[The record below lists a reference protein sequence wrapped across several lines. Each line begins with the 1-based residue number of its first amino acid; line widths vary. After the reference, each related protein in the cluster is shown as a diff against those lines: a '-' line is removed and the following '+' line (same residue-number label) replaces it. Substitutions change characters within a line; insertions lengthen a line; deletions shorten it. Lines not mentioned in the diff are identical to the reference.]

1 MGNEHYIIYGSEFSP
16 FSVKV
21 RSYFRYKNIP
31 HEWRPRTKENIE
43 DFQKHAKLPLVP
55 LVICPNGDVLQDS
68 TPILEKM
75 EQLFPENS
83 INPVSQELQFLSQ
96 MIEEYADEWGNK
108 PMFHY
113 RWWREADQIEVSE
126 GLASTIAPNASP
138 DEQSLFAEQLR
149 TRMVPRLSF
158 VGSNEQN
165 KETIERSLDDLL
177 HLLEKHL
184 TKRRFIFGGKPSLAD
199 FGLFGQLYGCTQQPT
214 TRAILKEY
222 PEILVWIEQMLRPES
237 NGEWEEWGTLELTLL
252 PILTNQ
258 IAELYFPW
266 ALENAHALKQ
276 EKAEFTVCLKGRDFK
291 QDTMKYSARSLN
303 VLKQKF
309 TAVQERGALEEI
321 LLKAKCLQPLVSE
334 SW

>member
-1 MGNEHYIIYGSEFSP
+1 MGNEQYIIYGSEYSP

-31 HEWRPRTKENIE
+31 HEWRPRTKENME
-43 DFQKHAKLPLVP
+43 DFQKYAKLPLVP
-55 LVICPNGDVLQDS
+55 LVICPDGDVLQDS
-68 TPILEKM
+68 TPIIEKM
-75 EQLFPENS
+75 EQLFSGNS
-83 INPVSQELQFLSQ
+83 INPVSPELNFLSH

-126 GLASTIAPNASP
+126 GLASTIAPNSSSE
-138 DEQSLFAEQLR
+138 EQALFAEQLR

-177 HLLEKHL
+177 LLLEEHL
-184 TKRRFIFGGKPSLAD
+184 KDRPYVFGGKPSLAD

-214 TRAILKEY
+214 TRTILENY
-222 PEILVWIEQMLRPES
+222 PKILVWIQQMLSPVSE
-237 NGEWEEWGTLELTLL
+237 GEWDEWSTLKTTLVPLLTS
-252 PILTNQ
+252 Q

-266 ALENAHALKQ
+266 AIENAHALKQ
-276 EKAEFTVCLKGRDFK
+276 ELAEFTVHLKGRDFT
-291 QDTMKYSARSLN
+291 QDTMKYTARSLN
-303 VLKQKF
+303 ALKQKF
-309 TAVQERGALEEI
+309 ASIENRARLEDI
-321 LLKAKCLQPLVSE
+321 LLESKCLQPLVSE